1 VTCAEEE
8 NELRIVGIA
17 ELAVDGKTESVPV
30 KASAAISVG
39 WSQQDTTTEDVHT
52 LDHAARRVW
61 LPAASPRGA
70 GSAGCPLERDS
81 GSRTEGS
88 LVRSR
93 PYSTLM
99 ANLRDRILAE
109 LGVKATIAPKV
120 EIRQRVDFL
129 KDYLRS
135 TPAKGYVLG
144 ISGGQDSTLAGRL
157 CQLASEELRAEGHE
171 ATLVGV
177 RLPYGVQADEHDAQ
191 IALSFIQPD
200 RSIAVNVKPSAD
212 AVVAEA
218 TLGLQE
224 LLGDEPKLRDFVRG
238 NVKARERMVIQYSLA
253 GQLNLLVV
261 GTDHAAEAVT
271 GFFTKYGD
279 GGVDITPL
287 TGLTKRQGAALL
299 RELGAP
305 SSVWEKV
312 PTADLEDD
320 RPALPDEVA
329 LGLTYR
335 QIDDYLE
342 ATDVSPDLAT
352 KVESV
357 YNATRHKRALPVTPL
372 DNWWRR

>member
-1 VTCAEEE
+1 
-8 NELRIVGIA
+8 
-17 ELAVDGKTESVPV
+17 
-30 KASAAISVG
+30 
-39 WSQQDTTTEDVHT
+39 
-52 LDHAARRVW
+52 
-61 LPAASPRGA
+61 
-70 GSAGCPLERDS
+70 
-81 GSRTEGS
+81 
-88 LVRSR
+88 
-93 PYSTLM
+93 M
-99 ANLRDRILAE
+99 ANLRERILAE

-144 ISGGQDSTLAGRL
+144 ISGGQDSTLTGRL

-177 RLPYGVQADEHDAQ
+177 RLPYGVQADERDAQ
-191 IALSFIQPD
+191 IALGFIQPD

-238 NVKARERMVIQYSLA
+238 NIKARERMVIQYSLA

-329 LGLTYR
+329 LGLTYT

-342 ATDVSPDLAT
+342 GTDVTPDLAA

-357 YNATRHKRALPVTPL
+357 YNATRHKRAVPVTPL